1 VKKGAK
7 RFQRLLALP
16 SDEERAAAI
25 QRLTN
30 RKLKRV
36 VRLTFLSQV
45 VVGRWSDDE
54 MKLRGLIGTA
64 ALLRF
69 CGKGRGR

>member
-7 RFQRLLALP
+7 RFLKLLALP
-16 SDEERAAAI
+16 SDEERAFSI
-25 QRLTN
+25 ERLTN
-30 RKLKRV
+30 RQLRRV
-36 VRLTFLSQV
+36 VRHAFLREQV
-45 VVGRWSDDE
+45 IEWSDDE

-69 CGKGRGR
+69 CGKGRAR